1 MESHPLKNEFS
12 TYFLKEV
19 HMILITSFEE
29 IESAAKTA
37 DTQKIRPLKKLNNG
51 YVIELN
57 FIHDWLAENN
67 IKLSY
72 LFIEYERWN
81 SSKSR
86 WNSILLIFKLCGST
100 PKTVVGY
107 L

>member
-1 MESHPLKNEFS
+1 MIS
-12 TYFLKEV
+12 T
-19 HMILITSFEE
+19 
-29 IESAAKTA
+29 ESAAKTA